1 MISHKISI
9 APMISCT
16 DRHFRY
22 LVRLLTKHT
31 VLYSEM
37 ITTGAVIFGDKERHL
52 GFNEG
57 ENPVVFQVGGNDPSE
72 MAKAAEIVE
81 SYSYD
86 EININVGCP
95 SERVQSGKFGA
106 CLMAEP
112 ELVASCVRAMRDSVN
127 IPVTIKT
134 RLGFY
139 DNYKYE
145 TLCKFI
151 DINHEAGC
159 DAFIIHART
168 ARLDGFSPRQNRELL
183 PVKYEEVYR
192 LKKDYPGLTIAING
206 DITERDQIKK
216 HLEYVDGVMIGRAA
230 YSNPIMLND
239 VDRDFFGDTSTKSL
253 DRKELVLKYIEYMDR
268 QLVNGVP
275 LHIMVK
281 HIISIFQGLGGAKCW
296 RRHISENITKSKGS
310 LEDVYKALSLVSN
323 C

>member
-1 MISHKISI
+1 MLSHKISI

-57 ENPVVFQVGGNDPSE
+57 ENPVVFQLGGNDPAE

-81 SYSYD
+81 SYNYD

-112 ELVASCVRAMRDSVN
+112 ELVAQCVKAMKQQLQ

-134 RLGFY
+134 RLGFK
-139 DNYKYE
+139 DSYKYE
-145 TLCKFI
+145 TLCNFI
-151 DINHEAGC
+151 DVNAEAGC
-159 DAFIIHART
+159 QTFIIHART
-168 ARLDGFSPRQNRELL
+168 AKLDGFSPRQNRELI
-183 PVKYEEVYR
+183 PVMYDEVYR
-192 LKKDYPGLTIAING
+192 LKQDYPQLTIVING
-206 DITERDQIKK
+206 DITRREQISH

-230 YSNPIMLND
+230 YINPILLKQ
-239 VDRDFFGDTSTKSL
+239 VDSEFYGVEDAGCIT
-253 DRKELVLKYIEYMDR
+253 RKELVRNYIGYMDD
-268 QLVNGVP
+268 QLKNGVP

-281 HIISIFQGLGGAKCW
+281 HIITIFQGYGGAKIW
-296 RRHISENITKSKGS
+296 RRHISENITSTKGNI
-310 LEDVYKALSLVSN
+310 EDVNDGLLLVDD

>member
-1 MISHKISI
+1 MLSHKISI

-52 GFNEG
+52 GFNDG
-57 ENPVVFQVGGNDPSE
+57 ENPVVFQLGGNDPEE
-72 MAKAAEIVE
+72 MAKASTIIQ
-81 SYSYD
+81 SYNYD

-112 ELVASCVRAMRDSVN
+112 ELVSTCVKAMRESVD

-139 DNYKYE
+139 DSYTYE

-151 DINHEAGC
+151 DINHDAGC
-159 DAFIIHART
+159 DVFIIHART

-183 PVKYEEVYR
+183 PIMYDEVYR
-192 LKKDYPGLTIAING
+192 LKNDYPHLAIVING
-206 DITERDQIKK
+206 DITQREQISQ
-216 HLEYVDGVMIGRAA
+216 HLDRVDGVMIGRAA
-230 YSNPIMLND
+230 YSNPIMLNN
-239 VDRDFFGDTSTKSL
+239 VDSDFFADESTKPL
-253 DRKELVLKYIEYMDR
+253 DRKELVLKYIDYMDR
-268 QLVNGVP
+268 QLVKGVP

-281 HIISIFQGLGGAKCW
+281 HIITIFQGMGGAKCW
-296 RRHISENITKSKGS
+296 RRHISENITKNKGNI
-310 LEDVYKALSLVSN
+310 EEVYKALSLVSFY
-323 C
+323 